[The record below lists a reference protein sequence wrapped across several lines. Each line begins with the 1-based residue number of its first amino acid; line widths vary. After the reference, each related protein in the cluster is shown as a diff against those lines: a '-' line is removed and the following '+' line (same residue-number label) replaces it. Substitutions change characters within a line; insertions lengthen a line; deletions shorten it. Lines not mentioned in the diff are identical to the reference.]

1 MGSCGLTVGG
11 VRHTTLSMTPTYIL
25 LGCFLSFLHLGHT
38 SSSSDLCKDT
48 GCLTHFT
55 KQGVEAQ
62 CVNVLY
68 ANFTSIGE
76 KYDLSTAME
85 DGLCDGACCRC
96 FKLRQHKCTDVT
108 GSCRAAFGGDGSCI
122 DARTGNLSNIDT
134 RVKPREGLCGAGSDK
149 CCQCFKLKTEDL
161 TTTTTTTTT
170 TTSTTFTATTTT
182 TITTTTTK
190 HIVI

>member
-48 GCLTHFT
+48 GCFTHFT
-55 KQGVEAQ
+55 NQGVEAK
-62 CVNVLY
+62 CVNVLH
-68 ANFTSIGE
+68 ANWTEIGE

-96 FKLRQHKCTDVT
+96 LTLRQHKCTDVT
-108 GSCRAAFGGDGSCI
+108 
-122 DARTGNLSNIDT
+122 DT
-134 RVKPREGLCGAGSDK
+134 QVKPRGGLCGAGSDK
-149 CCQCFKLKTEDL
+149 C
-161 TTTTTTTTT
+161 
-170 TTSTTFTATTTT
+170 
-182 TITTTTTK
+182 
-190 HIVI
+190 